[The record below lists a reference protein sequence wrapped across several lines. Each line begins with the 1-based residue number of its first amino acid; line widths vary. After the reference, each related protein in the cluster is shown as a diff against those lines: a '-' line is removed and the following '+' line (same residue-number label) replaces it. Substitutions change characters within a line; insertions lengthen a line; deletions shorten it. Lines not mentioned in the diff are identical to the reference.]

1 MMLPI
6 LISFALVS
14 LLSGILVTVA
24 GYYTPFM
31 LAGTVF
37 CSFAYGLMSTADPD
51 TSMLTWVGYQI
62 LAGAGAGFGMNQCL
76 IAVQVVLDTEDVP
89 TGTALVFFRILGS
102 AICVSIS
109 DCVFTK
115 KLRQLLLMN
124 VPSLDPDI
132 ILKAGA
138 TNLRDIVTLADQPA
152 VLAA

>member
-1 MMLPI
+1 MLPI

-109 DCVFTK
+109 DCV
-115 KLRQLLLMN
+115 L
-124 VPSLDPDI
+124 
-132 ILKAGA
+132 
-138 TNLRDIVTLADQPA
+138 TLYQQAQ
-152 VLAA
+152 AAPFNECP